1 MQLCSVPEP
10 ECYKEMGGII
20 CPLMRQCAFP
30 SQNPTVKQL
39 TRLGSCSFTN
49 LPSALNYSESWLS
62 IFLFSKHASSALGFP
77 NNFSFFHLFPN
88 FSCLSAMCL
97 TSMPTSPPMPLS
109 FQVSLAAWIFLFV
122 LSLTPLGSYRDLQLA
137 YPRPKFSFKSNIILG
152 L

>member
-10 ECYKEMGGII
+10 EYYKEMGGII

-62 IFLFSKHASSALGFP
+62 IFLFAKHASNALGFP
-77 NNFSFFHLFPN
+77 NNFSFFYLFPN

-97 TSMPTSPPMPLS
+97 TSMPTPMPLS
-109 FQVSLAAWIFLFV
+109 LGQLSCMGFPLRSLSDSFGQLQRFTAR
-122 LSLTPLGSYRDLQLA
+122 LSMA
-137 YPRPKFSFKSNIILG
+137 KVFF
-152 L
+152 